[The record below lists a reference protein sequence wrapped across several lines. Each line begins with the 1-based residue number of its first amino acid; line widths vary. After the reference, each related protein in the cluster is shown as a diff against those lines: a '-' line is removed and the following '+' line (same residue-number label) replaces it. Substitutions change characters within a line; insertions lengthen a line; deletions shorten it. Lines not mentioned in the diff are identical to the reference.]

1 MCGDY
6 SLNDKD
12 ELNPPLAGSRF
23 VIRDSSTGHRFSL
36 IPAEGKTQLLETSH
50 LVITMFEQH
59 IKAHLSNIKSSAF
72 FFRQRG
78 SSYRMVSLLN
88 PPPLCGRYA
97 ICSEQCNIVEEVHS
111 RSTLGLVCEGAWF
124 DWQTVSMGVS
134 NKVRVRNS
142 AAAYPPFT
150 CRVAEQKIQ
159 DILFRFCL

>member
-1 MCGDY
+1 MFKMSNHCKTGIMCGDY

-111 RSTLGLVCEGAWF
+111 RSTLGLVCEGA
-124 DWQTVSMGVS
+124 
-134 NKVRVRNS
+134 
-142 AAAYPPFT
+142 
-150 CRVAEQKIQ
+150 
-159 DILFRFCL
+159 